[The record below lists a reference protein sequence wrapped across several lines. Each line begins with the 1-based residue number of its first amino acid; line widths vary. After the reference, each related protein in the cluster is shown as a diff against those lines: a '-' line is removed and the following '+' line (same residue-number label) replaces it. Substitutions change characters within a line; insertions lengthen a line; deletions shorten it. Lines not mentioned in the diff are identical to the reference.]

1 MMRTGYAKIV
11 VLKIQIT
18 LRFAGIASK
27 VLNKKDYGIFISKIL
42 FAIRVS

>member
-1 MMRTGYAKIV
+1 MMKTGYAKIV

-42 FAIRVS
+42 LVTRVS